1 MFCHWKVHE
10 SNILISELSLWKKKK
25 RTHFIF
31 HVLNLFFFSS
41 QRVTLKETLAE
52 RPPKEFRN
60 DFWEI

>member
-1 MFCHWKVHE
+1 ME
-10 SNILISELSLWKKKK
+10 KK

-31 HVLNLFFFSS
+31 HVLNLSFFPS

-52 RPPKEFRN
+52 RPPKVFRN

>member
-1 MFCHWKVHE
+1 ME
-10 SNILISELSLWKKKK
+10 KKK

-31 HVLNLFFFSS
+31 HVLNLFFFFSS

-52 RPPKEFRN
+52 RPPKGFRK